1 MWRSTFVPETIFRRS
16 IRLKKTDRTC
26 RTIQTHSDEL
36 NRARR
41 RNFRELNSL
50 SLARLTKS
58 STFGVGLKAL
68 MVTVLLF
75 FLKDLSKKD
84 SALLKLGRELK
95 DLETVQD
102 KLEKKEEELR
112 SERNTVMEKKA
123 LKMYFH
129 CKRIWRSYLTGQT
142 RRTTLNTLLYKLSN
156 TLRSFFAEP
165 LLVWSW

>member
-1 MWRSTFVPETIFRRS
+1 M
-16 IRLKKTDRTC
+16 
-26 RTIQTHSDEL
+26 
-36 NRARR
+36 
-41 RNFRELNSL
+41 
-50 SLARLTKS
+50 
-58 STFGVGLKAL
+58 
-68 MVTVLLF
+68 
-75 FLKDLSKKD
+75 KDLSKKD

-142 RRTTLNTLLYKLSN
+142 RRATLNTLLYKLSN

-165 LLVWSW
+165 LLGEACKFLQIPKLSTHCKDDFSVSDTGDAKDKLRVLPNTRIFPSEPPLSLTEKSSFSCTHQA